1 MSESRD
7 LGRRMANAV
16 PMLKKKE
23 KLLEAVQPA
32 SLIPTRRKV
41 LEQILRGQTG
51 EQRGDRKVWK
61 ITPGFYQKY
70 ILLDKLLS

>member
-16 PMLKKKE
+16 PTLQKKE

-51 EQRGDRKVWK
+51 EQRGDQKAWK